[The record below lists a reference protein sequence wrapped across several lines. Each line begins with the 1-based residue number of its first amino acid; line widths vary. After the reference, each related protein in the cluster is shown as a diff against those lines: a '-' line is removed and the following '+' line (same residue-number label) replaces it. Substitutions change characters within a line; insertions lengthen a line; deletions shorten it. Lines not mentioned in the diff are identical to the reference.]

1 MNVYNLS
8 IYKSYQHCVGEYIYC
23 PSKCY
28 TCTFVFVMDTF
39 ESSCFF
45 VAISNKMKNIKIMKT
60 LPKA

>member
-45 VAISNKMKNIKIMKT
+45 SWPFPT
-60 LPKA
+60 R